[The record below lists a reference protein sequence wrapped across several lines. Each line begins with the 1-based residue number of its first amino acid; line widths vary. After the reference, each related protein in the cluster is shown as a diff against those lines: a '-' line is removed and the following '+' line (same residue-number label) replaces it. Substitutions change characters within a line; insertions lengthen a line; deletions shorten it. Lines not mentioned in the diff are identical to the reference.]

1 MSRRLGLTVFAF
13 AWLTL
18 AASGQAQAPPET
30 AGDAARGQALFASKH
45 CERCHAPR
53 GKENLGPALEELR
66 KPQGALELTGRLWN
80 HAPVMFATLKE
91 ERLAWPSISPA
102 EMADLMAYL
111 QAEPVRDPVA
121 DLARGQVTMLRKGC
135 LKCHSLRR
143 EGGGIGPDL
152 SARRGDYE
160 SAAAWAA
167 TMWAHTPRM
176 ATMTRERG
184 ILYPR
189 FTGDEM
195 VNLVGFLRGVAAASP
210 KP

>member
-1 MSRRLGLTVFAF
+1 MSIGSRPAVLLAALLAF
-13 AWLTL
+13 AVS
-18 AASGQAQAPPET
+18 AHAQTPREV

-80 HAPVMFATLKE
+80 HAPVMFLMVKE
-91 ERLAWPSISPA
+91 ERISWPSISAA
-102 EMADLMAYL
+102 EMVDLMAYL
-111 QAEPVRDPVA
+111 QAEPARDPAA